1 MAVIDDQPV
10 RTPMRDH
17 AYNAKLKQVAADSS
31 VPRQINLNQIVS
43 FSDSNDLIRL
53 DHISKDYPV
62 IRSGAGR
69 LRTVFELL
77 TGRAV
82 HDHYRALDDISL
94 TVRRGESWGIIGEN
108 GAGKSTLLKI
118 IAGVVKASKGTM
130 AAQGRVSALLEL
142 GTGFH
147 PEYSGRDNIFLASAL
162 MGWSRTETH
171 AQLNAILRFADIGA
185 HIDQPVKTYSSGMV
199 VRLGFA
205 VATALS
211 PDLLV
216 TDEVL
221 AVGDESFQKKCLRWM
236 EDFRV
241 RGGTFLLCS
250 HSMYHVQS
258 LCQQTMWIHDG
269 KMHMQGES
277 FAVTQAYLAH
287 HEAKNRK
294 NVLAAPPNAESSSP
308 FPMLAALWIEDN
320 SGTCREQFDMS
331 EDFALCGTYQTPE
344 DRPTVLM
351 AGIVRMDGTPVFG
364 TFSNDAGFSANRLA
378 PNVFGFRVNFR
389 RNALLPGM
397 YHLRA
402 HTLDDHGLRMFDT
415 REVSL
420 TIRGKTRDHG
430 FVRLDHEWTPGH
442 QPPT

>member
-1 MAVIDDQPV
+1 MSAP
-10 RTPMRDH
+10 
-17 AYNAKLKQVAADSS
+17 A
-31 VPRQINLNQIVS
+31 
-43 FSDSNDLIRL
+43 SNHLIRL
-53 DHISKDYPV
+53 KNIGKDYPI
-62 IRSGAGR
+62 IRTGAGR
-69 LRTVFELL
+69 LQTVFELL

-82 HDHYRALDDISL
+82 HDYYRAVEDISI
-94 TVRRGESWGIIGEN
+94 TIRRGESWGIIGEN

-118 IAGVVKASKGTM
+118 IAGVVKASRGTI
-130 AAQGRVSALLEL
+130 AVQGRISALLEL

-162 MGWSRTETH
+162 MGWTRSETN
-171 AQLNAILRFADIGA
+171 AQLDAILSFADIGT
-185 HIDQPVKTYSSGMV
+185 HIDQTVKTYSSGMV

-205 VATALS
+205 VATALA

-236 EDFRV
+236 EEFRA
-241 RGGTFLLCS
+241 RGGTLLLCS

-269 KMHMQGES
+269 KMRMQGES
-277 FAVTQAYLAH
+277 FEVTQAYLAY

-294 NVLAAPPNAESSSP
+294 DVSTQLTAPALSAP
-308 FPMLAALWIEDN
+308 FPMLVALWIEDN
-320 SGTCREQFDMS
+320 TGSGRELFDMS
-331 EDFALCGTYQTPE
+331 EDIWLCGTYQSPE
-344 DRPTVLM
+344 DQPTVLM
-351 AGIVRMDGTPVFG
+351 AGIIRMDGTPVFG
-364 TFSNDAGFSANRLA
+364 TFSNDADFESNRLA
-378 PNVFGFRVNFR
+378 SRLFGFRVIFR

-415 REVSL
+415 REVSI
-420 TIRGKTRDHG
+420 TIRGQTRDHG
-430 FVRLDHEWTPGH
+430 FVRLEHEWTPGH
-442 QPPT
+442 QPPR

>member
-1 MAVIDDQPV
+1 MSAPA
-10 RTPMRDH
+10 H
-17 AYNAKLKQVAADSS
+17 
-31 VPRQINLNQIVS
+31 
-43 FSDSNDLIRL
+43 NDLIRL
-53 DHISKDYPV
+53 EKISKDYPI
-62 IRSGAGR
+62 IRTGAGR
-69 LRTVFELL
+69 LQTVFELL

-82 HDHYRALDDISL
+82 HDYYRAVEDISL
-94 TVRRGESWGIIGEN
+94 TIRRGESWGIIGEN

-118 IAGVVKASKGTM
+118 IAGVVKASRGTI
-130 AAQGRVSALLEL
+130 AVQGRISALLEL

-162 MGWSRTETH
+162 MGWTRAETH
-171 AQLNAILRFADIGA
+171 AQLDAILAFADIGT
-185 HIDQPVKTYSSGMV
+185 HIDQSVKTYSSGMV

-236 EDFRV
+236 EDFRA
-241 RGGTFLLCS
+241 RGGTLLLCS

-258 LCQQTMWIHDG
+258 LCQQTMWIHGG
-269 KMHMQGES
+269 KMHMQGET
-277 FAVTQAYLAH
+277 FGVTQAYLAY

-294 NVLAAPPNAESSSP
+294 DEAAHAATPVTGVP
-308 FPMLAALWIEDN
+308 FPMLAELWIEDHA
-320 SGTCREQFDMS
+320 GALRDAFDMS
-331 EDFALCGTYQTPE
+331 EDIWLCGTYRSP
-344 DRPTVLM
+344 DDKPTVLM

-364 TFSNDAGFSANRLA
+364 TSSHDAGFTANRLT
-378 PNVFGFRVNFR
+378 PGRFGFRVGFPR
-389 RNALLPGM
+389 HALLPGM

-415 REVSL
+415 REVVL
-420 TIRGKTRDHG
+420 TIRGQTRDHG
-430 FVRLDHEWTPGH
+430 FVRLEHQWSAGHE
-442 QPPT
+442 QPR

>member
-1 MAVIDDQPV
+1 MSAPVPDDLV
-10 RTPMRDH
+10 RLE
-17 AYNAKLKQVAADSS
+17 K
-31 VPRQINLNQIVS
+31 
-43 FSDSNDLIRL
+43 
-53 DHISKDYPV
+53 ISKDYPI
-62 IRSGAGR
+62 IRTGAGR
-69 LRTVFELL
+69 LQTIFELL

-82 HDHYRALDDISL
+82 HDFYRALEDISI

-118 IAGVVKASKGTM
+118 IAGVVKASRGTI
-130 AAQGRVSALLEL
+130 AVEGRISALLEL

-162 MGWSRTETH
+162 MGWTRAETH
-171 AQLNAILRFADIGA
+171 AQLAAILSFADIGT

-205 VATALS
+205 VATSLS

-236 EDFRV
+236 EDFRA
-241 RGGTFLLCS
+241 RGGTLLLCS

-258 LCQQTMWIHDG
+258 LCQQTMWIHGG
-269 KMHMQGES
+269 KMRMQGES
-277 FAVTQAYLAH
+277 FEVTQAYLAY

-294 NVLAAPPNAESSSP
+294 DASAASPTPVANAP

-320 SGTCREQFDMS
+320 TGTSRELFDMS
-331 EDFALCGTYQTPE
+331 EDIWLCGTYQTPE
-344 DRPTVLM
+344 DQPTVLM
-351 AGIVRMDGTPVFG
+351 AGIIRMDGTPVFG
-364 TFSNDAGFSANRLA
+364 TFSNDAGFHANRLA
-378 PNVFGFRVNFR
+378 PGLFGFRVIFR
-389 RNALLPGM
+389 RHALLPGM

-420 TIRGKTRDHG
+420 TIRGQTRDHG
-430 FVRLDHEWTPGH
+430 FVRLDHDWTPGH
-442 QPPT
+442 EQPR

>member
-1 MAVIDDQPV
+1 MSLPA
-10 RTPMRDH
+10 
-17 AYNAKLKQVAADSS
+17 SE
-31 VPRQINLNQIVS
+31 NLVQLS
-43 FSDSNDLIRL
+43 G
-53 DHISKDYPV
+53 ISKDYPI
-62 IRSGAGR
+62 IRTGAGR
-69 LRTVFELL
+69 LQTVFELL

-82 HDHYRALDDISL
+82 HDFYRALDDISI

-118 IAGVVKASKGTM
+118 VAGVVKASRGTITVH
-130 AAQGRVSALLEL
+130 GRISALLEL

-162 MGWSRTETH
+162 MGWTRAETF
-171 AQLNAILRFADIGA
+171 AQLDAILSFADIGT

-236 EDFRV
+236 EDFRA
-241 RGGTFLLCS
+241 RGGTLLLCT

-269 KMHMQGES
+269 KMRMKGES
-277 FAVTQAYLAH
+277 FEVTQAYLAY

-294 NVLAAPPNAESSSP
+294 AVSAATTLPATNAP
-308 FPMLAALWIEDN
+308 FAMLVALWLEDN
-320 SGTCREQFDMS
+320 TGAERALFDMS
-331 EDFALCGTYQTPE
+331 EDVYLCGTYQSPE

-364 TFSNDAGFSANRLA
+364 TFSNDANFEANRLA
-378 PNVFGFRVNFR
+378 PQRFGFRVIFR

-402 HTLDDHGLRMFDT
+402 HTLDEHGLRMFDT
-415 REVSL
+415 REVVL
-420 TIRGKTRDHG
+420 TIRGQTRDHG
-430 FVRLDHEWTPGH
+430 FVRLEHEWAVGH
-442 QPPT
+442 DEPH

>member
-1 MAVIDDQPV
+1 MSAPAPD
-10 RTPMRDH
+10 
-17 AYNAKLKQVAADSS
+17 
-31 VPRQINLNQIVS
+31 
-43 FSDSNDLIRL
+43 DLIRL
-53 DHISKDYPV
+53 QNISKDYPI
-62 IRSGAGR
+62 IRTGAGR
-69 LRTVFELL
+69 LQTVFELL

-82 HDHYRALDDISL
+82 HDFYRAVDDISL
-94 TVRRGESWGIIGEN
+94 TIRRGESWGIIGEN

-118 IAGVVKASKGTM
+118 IAGVVKASRGSIVIK
-130 AAQGRVSALLEL
+130 GRVSALLEL

-162 MGWSRTETH
+162 MGWTRAETN
-171 AQLNAILRFADIGA
+171 AQLDAILAFADIGT

-205 VATALS
+205 VATSLS

-236 EDFRV
+236 EEFRS
-241 RGGTFLLCS
+241 RGGTLLLCS

-269 KMHMQGES
+269 KVRMQGES

-287 HEAKNRK
+287 HEAKSRK
-294 NVLAAPPNAESSSP
+294 DEAAQPTTVGVGAP
-308 FPMLAALWIEDN
+308 FPVFAALWIEDN
-320 SGTCREQFDMS
+320 TGASRESFDMS
-331 EDFALCGTYQTPE
+331 EDIWLCGTFQSPE
-344 DRPTVLM
+344 DEPTVLM

-378 PNVFGFRVNFR
+378 SHVFGFRVIFP

-402 HTLDDHGLRMFDT
+402 HTLDNHGLRMFDT
-415 REVSL
+415 REVAL

-430 FVRLDHEWTPGH
+430 FVRLEHEWASGH
-442 QPPT
+442 ERHP

>member
-1 MAVIDDQPV
+1 MSLPA
-10 RTPMRDH
+10 
-17 AYNAKLKQVAADSS
+17 SE
-31 VPRQINLNQIVS
+31 NLVQLS
-43 FSDSNDLIRL
+43 G
-53 DHISKDYPV
+53 ISKDYPI
-62 IRSGAGR
+62 IRTGAGR
-69 LRTVFELL
+69 LQTVFELL

-82 HDHYRALDDISL
+82 HDFYRALDDISI

-118 IAGVVKASKGTM
+118 VAGVVKASRGTITVH
-130 AAQGRVSALLEL
+130 GRISALLEL

-162 MGWSRTETH
+162 MGWSRAETY
-171 AQLNAILRFADIGA
+171 AQLDAILSFADIGT

-236 EDFRV
+236 EDFRA
-241 RGGTFLLCS
+241 RGGTLLLCT

-269 KMHMQGES
+269 KMRMKGES
-277 FAVTQAYLAH
+277 FEVTQAYLAY

-294 NVLAAPPNAESSSP
+294 AVSAATTLPATNAP
-308 FPMLAALWIEDN
+308 FAMLVALWLEDN
-320 SGTCREQFDMS
+320 TGAERALFDMS
-331 EDFALCGTYQTPE
+331 EDVYLCGTYQSPE

-364 TFSNDAGFSANRLA
+364 TFSNDANFNANRLA
-378 PNVFGFRVNFR
+378 PQRFGFRVIFR

-402 HTLDDHGLRMFDT
+402 HTLDEHGLRMFDT
-415 REVSL
+415 REVVL
-420 TIRGKTRDHG
+420 TIRGQTRDHG
-430 FVRLDHEWTPGH
+430 FVRLEHEWAAGH
-442 QPPT
+442 DEPR

>member
-1 MAVIDDQPV
+1 MTVP
-10 RTPMRDH
+10 
-17 AYNAKLKQVAADSS
+17 SS
-31 VPRQINLNQIVS
+31 NE
-43 FSDSNDLIRL
+43 LICL
-53 DHISKDYPV
+53 EHIGKDYP
-62 IRSGAGR
+62 IISTGAGR

-82 HDHYRALDDISL
+82 HDYYRAIEDISL
-94 TVRRGESWGIIGEN
+94 TIHRGESWGIIGEN

-118 IAGVVKASKGTM
+118 IAGVVKASTGTVVV
-130 AAQGRVSALLEL
+130 QGRVSALLEL

-147 PEYSGRDNIFLASAL
+147 PEYSGRDNVFLASAL
-162 MGWSRTETH
+162 MGWTRAETH
-171 AQLNAILRFADIGA
+171 SQLDAILRFADIGT

-236 EDFRV
+236 EDFRA

-258 LCQQTMWIHDG
+258 LCQRTMWIHGG

-277 FAVTQAYLAH
+277 FEVTQAYLAH

-294 NVLAAPPNAESSSP
+294 DAPAVTTTPALSAP
-308 FPMLAALWIEDN
+308 FPMLAALWTEDKT
-320 SGTCREQFDMS
+320 GTRRELFDMA
-331 EDFALCGTYQTPE
+331 EDVWLCGTFQTPE
-344 DRPTVLM
+344 DQPTVLM
-351 AGIVRMDGTPVFG
+351 AGVVRMDGTPVFG
-364 TFSNDAGFSANRLA
+364 TFSNDAGFNANRLA
-378 PNVFGFRVNFR
+378 PRIFGFRVIFR
-389 RNALLPGM
+389 RNALLPGR

-415 REVSL
+415 REVTI
-420 TIRGKTRDHG
+420 TIRGQTRDHG
-430 FVRLDHEWTPGH
+430 FVRLEHEWGPGH
-442 QPPT
+442 KAPR

>member
-1 MAVIDDQPV
+1 MSAPV
-10 RTPMRDH
+10 
-17 AYNAKLKQVAADSS
+17 
-31 VPRQINLNQIVS
+31 
-43 FSDSNDLIRL
+43 SNDLIRL
-53 DHISKDYPV
+53 KSIGKDYPI
-62 IRSGAGR
+62 IRTGAGR
-69 LRTVFELL
+69 LQTVFELL

-82 HDHYRALDDISL
+82 HDYYRAVEDISI
-94 TVRRGESWGIIGEN
+94 TIRRGESWGIIGEN

-118 IAGVVKASKGTM
+118 IAGVVKASRGTI
-130 AAQGRVSALLEL
+130 AVQGRISALLEL

-162 MGWSRTETH
+162 MGWTRAETH
-171 AQLNAILRFADIGA
+171 AQLDAILHFADIGT
-185 HIDQPVKTYSSGMV
+185 HIDQTVKTYSSGMV

-205 VATALS
+205 VATALA

-236 EDFRV
+236 EDFRA
-241 RGGTFLLCS
+241 RGGTLLLCS

-269 KMHMQGES
+269 KMRMQGES
-277 FAVTQAYLAH
+277 FEVTQAYLAY

-294 NVLAAPPNAESSSP
+294 DVSSQLTAPALSAP
-308 FPMLAALWIEDN
+308 FPMLVALWIEDN
-320 SGTCREQFDMS
+320 TGSGRELFDMS
-331 EDFALCGTYQTPE
+331 EDIWLCGTYQSPE
-344 DRPTVLM
+344 DQPTVLM
-351 AGIVRMDGTPVFG
+351 AGIIRMDGTPVFG
-364 TFSNDAGFSANRLA
+364 TFSNDADFESNRLA
-378 PNVFGFRVNFR
+378 SRLFGFRVIFR

-415 REVSL
+415 REVSI
-420 TIRGKTRDHG
+420 TIRGQTRDHG
-430 FVRLDHEWTPGH
+430 FVRLEHEWTPGH
-442 QPPT
+442 QPPR

>member
-1 MAVIDDQPV
+1 MSAPV
-10 RTPMRDH
+10 
-17 AYNAKLKQVAADSS
+17 
-31 VPRQINLNQIVS
+31 
-43 FSDSNDLIRL
+43 SNDLIRL
-53 DHISKDYPV
+53 KSIGKDYPI
-62 IRSGAGR
+62 IRTGAGR
-69 LRTVFELL
+69 LQTVFELL

-82 HDHYRALDDISL
+82 HDYYRAVEDISI
-94 TVRRGESWGIIGEN
+94 TIRRGESWGIIGEN

-118 IAGVVKASKGTM
+118 IAGVVKASRGTI
-130 AAQGRVSALLEL
+130 AVQGRISALLEL

-162 MGWSRTETH
+162 MGWTRAETH
-171 AQLNAILRFADIGA
+171 AQLDAILHFADIGT
-185 HIDQPVKTYSSGMV
+185 HIDQTVKTYSSGMV

-205 VATALS
+205 VATALA

-236 EDFRV
+236 EDFRA
-241 RGGTFLLCS
+241 RGGTLLLCS

-269 KMHMQGES
+269 KMRMQGES
-277 FAVTQAYLAH
+277 FEVTQAYLAY

-294 NVLAAPPNAESSSP
+294 DVSTQLTAPALSAP
-308 FPMLAALWIEDN
+308 FPMLVALWIEDN
-320 SGTCREQFDMS
+320 TGSGRELFDMS
-331 EDFALCGTYQTPE
+331 EDIWLCGTYQSPE
-344 DRPTVLM
+344 DQPTVLM
-351 AGIVRMDGTPVFG
+351 AGIIRMDGTPVFG
-364 TFSNDAGFSANRLA
+364 TFSNDADFESNRLA
-378 PNVFGFRVNFR
+378 SRLFGFRVIFR

-415 REVSL
+415 REVSI
-420 TIRGKTRDHG
+420 TIRGQTRDHG
-430 FVRLDHEWTPGH
+430 FVRLEHEWTPGH
-442 QPPT
+442 QPPR

>member
-1 MAVIDDQPV
+1 MSAP
-10 RTPMRDH
+10 
-17 AYNAKLKQVAADSS
+17 A
-31 VPRQINLNQIVS
+31 
-43 FSDSNDLIRL
+43 SNHLIRL
-53 DHISKDYPV
+53 KSIGKDYPI
-62 IRSGAGR
+62 IRTGAGR
-69 LRTVFELL
+69 LQTVFELL

-82 HDHYRALDDISL
+82 HDYYRAVEDISI
-94 TVRRGESWGIIGEN
+94 TIRRGESWGIIGEN

-118 IAGVVKASKGTM
+118 IAGVVKASRGTI
-130 AAQGRVSALLEL
+130 AVQGRISALLEL

-162 MGWSRTETH
+162 MGWTRSETN
-171 AQLNAILRFADIGA
+171 AQLDAILSFADIGT
-185 HIDQPVKTYSSGMV
+185 HIDQTVKTYSSGMV

-205 VATALS
+205 VATALA

-236 EDFRV
+236 EEFRA
-241 RGGTFLLCS
+241 RGGTLLLCS

-269 KMHMQGES
+269 KMRMQGES
-277 FAVTQAYLAH
+277 FEVTQAYLAY

-294 NVLAAPPNAESSSP
+294 DVSSQLTAPTLNAP
-308 FPMLAALWIEDN
+308 FPMLVALWIEDN
-320 SGTCREQFDMS
+320 TGSGRELFDMS
-331 EDFALCGTYQTPE
+331 EDIWLCGTYQSPE
-344 DRPTVLM
+344 DQPTVLM
-351 AGIVRMDGTPVFG
+351 AGIIRMDGTPVFG
-364 TFSNDAGFSANRLA
+364 TFSNDADFESNRLA
-378 PNVFGFRVNFR
+378 SRLFGFRVIFR

-415 REVSL
+415 REVSI
-420 TIRGKTRDHG
+420 TIRGQTRDHG
-430 FVRLDHEWTPGH
+430 FVRLEHEWTPGH
-442 QPPT
+442 QPPR

>member
-1 MAVIDDQPV
+1 M
-10 RTPMRDH
+10 
-17 AYNAKLKQVAADSS
+17 S
-31 VPRQINLNQIVS
+31 VPVP
-43 FSDSNDLIRL
+43 DDLIRL
-53 DHISKDYPV
+53 QNISKDYPI
-62 IRSGAGR
+62 IRTGAGR
-69 LRTVFELL
+69 LQTVFELL

-82 HDHYRALDDISL
+82 HDFYRAVDDISL
-94 TVRRGESWGIIGEN
+94 TIRRGESWGIIGEN
-108 GAGKSTLLKI
+108 GAGKSTLLKV
-118 IAGVVKASKGTM
+118 IAGVVKASRGNIVI
-130 AAQGRVSALLEL
+130 QGRVSALLEL

-162 MGWSRTETH
+162 MGWSRAETN
-171 AQLNAILRFADIGA
+171 AQLDAILAFADIGT

-205 VATALS
+205 VATSLS

-236 EDFRV
+236 EEFRA
-241 RGGTFLLCS
+241 RGGTLLLCS

-269 KMHMQGES
+269 KVRMQGES

-287 HEAKNRK
+287 HEAKSRK
-294 NVLAAPPNAESSSP
+294 DETAQPTTVGVGAP
-308 FPMLAALWIEDN
+308 FPVFAALWIEDN
-320 SGTCREQFDMS
+320 TGASRDSFDMS
-331 EDFALCGTYQTPE
+331 EDIRLCGIFQCPE
-344 DRPTVLM
+344 DQPTVLM
-351 AGIVRMDGTPVFG
+351 AGVVRMDGTPVFG
-364 TFSNDAGFSANRLA
+364 TFSNDAGFNANRLA
-378 PNVFGFRVNFR
+378 PHVFGFRVIFP

-415 REVSL
+415 REVVL

-430 FVRLDHEWTPGH
+430 FVRLEHEWAAGH
-442 QPPT
+442 ERHH

>member
-1 MAVIDDQPV
+1 MSAPANDDLV
-10 RTPMRDH
+10 RLER
-17 AYNAKLKQVAADSS
+17 
-31 VPRQINLNQIVS
+31 IG
-43 FSDSNDLIRL
+43 
-53 DHISKDYPV
+53 KDYPI
-62 IRSGAGR
+62 IRTGAGR
-69 LRTVFELL
+69 LQTVFELL

-82 HDHYRALDDISL
+82 HDYYRAVDDISL
-94 TVRRGESWGIIGEN
+94 TICRGESWGIIGEN

-118 IAGVVKASKGTM
+118 IAGVVKASRGTIVV
-130 AAQGRVSALLEL
+130 QGRISALLEL

-162 MGWSRTETH
+162 MGWTRSETH
-171 AQLNAILRFADIGA
+171 AQLDAILAFADIGT

-205 VATALS
+205 VATSLS

-236 EDFRV
+236 EDFRA
-241 RGGTFLLCS
+241 RGGTLLLCS

-269 KMHMQGES
+269 KMRMHGES
-277 FAVTQAYLAH
+277 FEVTQAYLAH
-287 HEAKNRK
+287 HEAKSRK
-294 NVLAAPPNAESSSP
+294 DTPTPTKPATNAP
-308 FPMLAALWIEDN
+308 FPLLNALWIEDSN
-320 SGTCREQFDMS
+320 GIARELFDMS
-331 EDFALCGTYQTPE
+331 EDIWLCGTYQTPE
-344 DRPTVLM
+344 DKPTVLM
-351 AGIVRMDGTPVFG
+351 AGIIRMDGTPVFG
-364 TFSNDAGFSANRLA
+364 TFSNDAGFNANRLA
-378 PNVFGFRVNFR
+378 PCLFGFRVIFR

-415 REVSL
+415 REVVL
-420 TIRGKTRDHG
+420 TIRGQTRDHG
-430 FVRLDHEWTPGH
+430 FVRLDHEWAPGH
-442 QPPT
+442 EQSL

>member
-1 MAVIDDQPV
+1 M
-10 RTPMRDH
+10 
-17 AYNAKLKQVAADSS
+17 S
-31 VPRQINLNQIVS
+31 VPAS
-43 FSDSNDLIRL
+43 SPDDLIRL
-53 DHISKDYPV
+53 QNISKDYPI
-62 IRSGAGR
+62 IRTGAGR
-69 LRTVFELL
+69 LQTVFELL

-82 HDHYRALDDISL
+82 HDFYRAVDDISL
-94 TVRRGESWGIIGEN
+94 TIRRGESWGIIGEN

-118 IAGVVKASKGTM
+118 IAGVVKASRGSIVI
-130 AAQGRVSALLEL
+130 QGRVSALLEL

-162 MGWSRTETH
+162 MGWTRAETN
-171 AQLNAILRFADIGA
+171 AQLDAILAFADIGT

-205 VATALS
+205 VATSLS

-236 EDFRV
+236 EEFRA
-241 RGGTFLLCS
+241 RGGTLLLCS

-269 KMHMQGES
+269 KVRMQGES

-287 HEAKNRK
+287 HEAKSRK
-294 NVLAAPPNAESSSP
+294 DEAAQSTSVVVGAPYPV
-308 FPMLAALWIEDN
+308 FTALWIEDDTGA
-320 SGTCREQFDMS
+320 SRESVDMS
-331 EDFALCGTYQTPE
+331 EDFWLCGTFHSPE
-344 DRPTVLM
+344 DQPTVLM
-351 AGIVRMDGTPVFG
+351 AGVVRMDGTPVFG

-378 PNVFGFRVNFR
+378 PHVFGFRVVFP

-415 REVSL
+415 REVVL

-430 FVRLDHEWTPGH
+430 LVRLEHEWAAGL
-442 QPPT
+442 QRRN

>member
-1 MAVIDDQPV
+1 MSAP
-10 RTPMRDH
+10 
-17 AYNAKLKQVAADSS
+17 
-31 VPRQINLNQIVS
+31 
-43 FSDSNDLIRL
+43 DSNDLIRL

-62 IRSGAGR
+62 IRTGAGR

-82 HDHYRALDDISL
+82 HDYYRALENISL
-94 TVRRGESWGIIGEN
+94 TIRRGESWGIIGEN

-118 IAGVVKASKGTM
+118 IAGVVKASQGTI
-130 AAQGRVSALLEL
+130 AINGRVSALLEL

-162 MGWSRTETH
+162 MGWTRAETH
-171 AQLNAILRFADIGA
+171 TQLGAILRFADIGT

-236 EDFRV
+236 EDFRA
-241 RGGTFLLCS
+241 RGGTLLLCS

-269 KMHMQGES
+269 KMRMQGES
-277 FAVTQAYLAH
+277 FAVTQAYLAY

-294 NVLAAPPNAESSSP
+294 DEPAAPILSALTAP
-308 FPMLAALWIEDN
+308 FPMLAALWIEDDT
-320 SGTCREQFDMS
+320 GTCRERFEMS
-331 EDFALCGTYQTPE
+331 EDIWLCGTYQSPE

-364 TFSNDAGFSANRLA
+364 TFSHDTEFCANRLA
-378 PNVFGFRVNFR
+378 PHVFGFRVIFR

-420 TIRGKTRDHG
+420 TIRGQTRDHG

-442 QPPT
+442 NPAR

>member
-1 MAVIDDQPV
+1 MSLPA
-10 RTPMRDH
+10 
-17 AYNAKLKQVAADSS
+17 SE
-31 VPRQINLNQIVS
+31 NLVQLS
-43 FSDSNDLIRL
+43 G
-53 DHISKDYPV
+53 ISKDYPI
-62 IRSGAGR
+62 IRTGAGR
-69 LRTVFELL
+69 LQTVFELL

-82 HDHYRALDDISL
+82 HDFYRALDDISI

-118 IAGVVKASKGTM
+118 VAGVVKASRGTITVH
-130 AAQGRVSALLEL
+130 GRISALLEL

-162 MGWSRTETH
+162 MGWTRAETF
-171 AQLNAILRFADIGA
+171 AQLDAILSFADIGT

-236 EDFRV
+236 EDFRA
-241 RGGTFLLCS
+241 RGGTLLLCT

-269 KMHMQGES
+269 KMRMKGES
-277 FAVTQAYLAH
+277 FEVTQAYLAY

-294 NVLAAPPNAESSSP
+294 AVSAATTLPATNAP
-308 FPMLAALWIEDN
+308 FAMLVALWLEDN
-320 SGTCREQFDMS
+320 TGAKRALFDMS
-331 EDFALCGTYQTPE
+331 EDVYLCGTYQSPE

-364 TFSNDAGFSANRLA
+364 TFSNDANFDANRLA
-378 PNVFGFRVNFR
+378 PQRFGFRVIFR

-402 HTLDDHGLRMFDT
+402 HTLDEHGLRMFDT
-415 REVSL
+415 REVVL
-420 TIRGKTRDHG
+420 TIRGQTRDHG
-430 FVRLDHEWTPGH
+430 FVRLEHEWAAGH
-442 QPPT
+442 DEAR